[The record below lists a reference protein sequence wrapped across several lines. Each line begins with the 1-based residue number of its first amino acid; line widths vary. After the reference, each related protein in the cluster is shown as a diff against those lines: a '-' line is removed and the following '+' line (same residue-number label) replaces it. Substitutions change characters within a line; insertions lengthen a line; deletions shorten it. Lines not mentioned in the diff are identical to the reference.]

1 MRVIKSI
8 VFSNIWIALG
18 ASCYTLHT
26 FQIANLEINYLLLS
40 LIFSATLFSYNFQR
54 VVRLNKIDGDKS
66 ERHLW
71 LQKYTTLLKF
81 VIATSFLMSAML
93 SVYVFTISQL
103 LLMSIPFLLVVFYAT
118 FLTNKK
124 KGLRD
129 LPFVKIFIIALVWV
143 VITGALPFLVSGK
156 TDDMMLI
163 LIDKFLFIIAITIP
177 FDIRDLV
184 YDKARQKTLPMIF
197 GERGSKI
204 IAVFCLLISLS
215 INLWLGAQIEL
226 TIPFYVL
233 TMALI
238 TFSTKNKQE
247 LYYAGLIDGLLVIS
261 PLLFI

>member
-124 KGLRD
+124 KGLRIKGFAFCQNFHYCTS
-129 LPFVKIFIIALVWV
+129 L
-143 VITGALPFLVSGK
+143 GCNNGR
-156 TDDMMLI
+156 
-163 LIDKFLFIIAITIP
+163 ITI
-177 FDIRDLV
+177 
-184 YDKARQKTLPMIF
+184 
-197 GERGSKI
+197 
-204 IAVFCLLISLS
+204 
-215 INLWLGAQIEL
+215 
-226 TIPFYVL
+226 
-233 TMALI
+233 
-238 TFSTKNKQE
+238 FSFWKNR
-247 LYYAGLIDGLLVIS
+247 
-261 PLLFI
+261 